1 MALGLWRGQVTFVPE
16 SIPLQAQIKAE
27 LEVLSQQMELAQI
40 HQLPEIGATRRAY
53 KACGKDPSR
62 YRPSA
67 EALLR
72 RVIQGKGLY
81 QINNLV
87 DALNLLSVQTGFSI
101 GGFDA
106 SKISGAVHLGLGHE
120 DEPYAAIGRGQLN
133 IARLPV
139 LRDELGPFGTPTSD
153 SVRTSVTASCQD
165 LLLVIYA
172 FEGDAH
178 LPDALQK
185 ADQLFEQFA
194 SARSFTHEI
203 ISAP

>member
-1 MALGLWRGQVTFVPE
+1 MDALKDAVEALGQR
-16 SIPLQAQIKAE
+16 
-27 LEVLSQQMELAQI
+27 MEMSDI
-40 HQLPEIGATRRAY
+40 HDLPEIGATRRAY

-72 RVIQGKGLY
+72 RVLQGKGLY
-81 QINNLV
+81 QINNIV
-87 DALNLLSVQTGFSI
+87 DTLNLLSIQSGFSI

-106 SKISGAVHLGLGHE
+106 QQLSGSIHIGLGRP
-120 DEPYAAIGRGQLN
+120 DEPYAAIGRGPLN

-139 LRDELGPFGTPTSD
+139 LRDNLGAFGTPTSD
-153 SVRTSVTASCQD
+153 SVRTSITASCEE
-165 LLLVIYA
+165 LLLVFYA
-172 FEGDAH
+172 FEGGPH
-178 LPDALQK
+178 LPDSLQK
-185 ADQLFEQFA
+185 ADQLSEQFA